1 MGIVWEAYDEF
12 LHRPVAVKEVL
23 LPPGIP
29 PAEADDLRERTLR
42 EARAIAVLSHPN
54 VVTLHDVARENDEPF
69 VVTEYLAA
77 YNLVQLTRSLGPLDD
92 ARAAAIGEA
101 VAAGLGAAHQAGI
114 THRDVKPGNVLV
126 GRHGHVKLT
135 DFGIA
140 HNVSEHT
147 MTKTGIMLG
156 SPSYISPEVAAGQPV
171 TPAADLWG
179 LGATLFA
186 MVEGRPPYES
196 GSVLDIVNKVVHGE
210 IPKPA
215 TEGPIGEVIA
225 GLMVKDPTKRM
236 SLTEVRNRLHP
247 LVPPPSTPLLSYEDL
262 ELLAAEPTDVNE
274 PVRPPEPPPVQAVAP
289 EPDAAP
295 SELAPAPGPLP
306 FDVTVRHRGP
316 RRRRSASSRA
326 LIAVLSVL
334 FFVGAAGGGF
344 ALARVVAG
352 ESIRPPE
359 QTSTPTP
366 PKITDPP
373 LEELAPVTGDAA
385 TSYGMQ
391 GGEFTLSVPP
401 GWVQFIEVRLSDDLP
416 EGSKFYY
423 VSPNGTQVVTVERL
437 PGFYPDHVLEDYLKE
452 LASAVPAVS
461 FEQVDSVG
469 IRGATGAEA
478 AQQLTYRTRTNA
490 ELLTPDD
497 PSAPTQNRVTFAN
510 LLPQMYD
517 LWVVS
522 VTVPIEQ
529 EDSGRADLFDKIAPT
544 FKLLG

>member
-1 MGIVWEAYDEF
+1 MAAF
-12 LHRPVAVKEVL
+12 
-23 LPPGIP
+23 
-29 PAEADDLRERTLR
+29 
-42 EARAIAVLSHPN
+42 S
-54 VVTLHDVARENDEPF
+54 
-69 VVTEYLAA
+69 LA
-77 YNLVQLTRSLGPLDD
+77 QLTRALGPLDD

-140 HNVSEHT
+140 RNVSEHT

-225 GLMVKDPTKRM
+225 GLMVKDPTRRM

-247 LVPPPSTPLLSYEDL
+247 LVPPPSTPLLSDEDL

-274 PVRPPEPPPVQAVAP
+274 PVRPPPEPPPVEAVAP

-295 SELAPAPGPLP
+295 GELAPAPGPLP

-316 RRRRSASSRA
+316 HRRSASTRV
-326 LIAVLSVL
+326 LIAVLSVV

-359 QTSTPTP
+359 QTSTPAP
-366 PKITDPP
+366 PKVTEPP

-416 EGSKFYY
+416 EGSKFFY

-437 PGFYPDHVLEDYLKE
+437 PGFYPDHVLDDYLKE
-452 LASAVPAVS
+452 LASAQPAVS
-461 FEQVDSVG
+461 FEQVYSVA
-469 IRGATGAEA
+469 IRGATGAEG

>member
-29 PAEADDLRERTLR
+29 PTEADDLRERTMR

-54 VVTLHDVARENDEPF
+54 VVTLHDVAREGDEPF
-69 VVTEYLAA
+69 VVTEYMAA
-77 YNLVQLTRSLGPLDD
+77 YSLAQLTRSLGPLDE

-140 HNVSEHT
+140 RNVSEHT

-156 SPSYISPEVAAGQPV
+156 SPSYIAPEVAAGQPV

-186 MVEGRPPYES
+186 MIEGRPPYEPGNGG
-196 GSVLDIVNKVVHGE
+196 GSVLDIVNRVVHGD
-210 IPKPA
+210 IPRP
-215 TEGPIGEVIA
+215 TSDGPISEVIA

-247 LVPPPSTPLLSYEDL
+247 LVPPPSTPLLSDADI
-262 ELLAAEPTDVNE
+262 ELLAAEPTDINE
-274 PVRPPEPPPVQAVAP
+274 PVRPPEPPAPVIP
-289 EPDAAP
+289 EPVAAP
-295 SELAPAPGPLP
+295 NALAPAPGPLP
-306 FDVTVRHRGP
+306 FDVTVRQQRRTRGGAA
-316 RRRRSASSRA
+316 RILVA
-326 LIAVLSVL
+326 LLSVV
-334 FFVGAAGGGF
+334 FFVAAAGGGF

-352 ESIRPPE
+352 ESLRPPVR
-359 QTSTPTP
+359 TSPPTQ
-366 PKITDPP
+366 PKVTDPP

-391 GGEFTLSVPP
+391 GGKFRLSMPP
-401 GWVQFIEVRLSDDLP
+401 GWVQFIEVRLSADLP

-423 VSPNGTQVVTVERL
+423 VSPSGTQVVTVERL
-437 PGFYPDHVLEDYLKE
+437 PNFYPDHKIQAYVTDLS
-452 LASAVPAVS
+452 SAEPAVS
-461 FEQVDSVG
+461 FEQVDLVG
-469 IRGATGAEA
+469 IADTPVGNEP

-490 ELLTPDD
+490 DLLTPDD

-510 LLPQMYD
+510 LLPRLYD

-544 FKLLG
+544 FEVG

>member
-29 PAEADDLRERTLR
+29 PAEADDLRERTMR

-54 VVTLHDVARENDEPF
+54 VVTLHDVAREGDEPF
-69 VVTEYLAA
+69 VVTEYMAAHSLA
-77 YNLVQLTRSLGPLDD
+77 QLIRSLGAIDD

-140 HNVSEHT
+140 RNVSEHT

-156 SPSYISPEVAAGQPV
+156 SPSYIAPEVAAGQPV

-186 MVEGRPPYES
+186 MVEGRPPYEPGEGG
-196 GSVLDIVNKVVHGE
+196 GSVLDIVNRVVHGE

-215 TEGPIGEVIA
+215 NDGPIGEVIA

-236 SLTEVRNRLHP
+236 SLTDVRNRLHP
-247 LVPPPSTPLLSYEDL
+247 LVPPPSTPLLSDEDL

-274 PVRPPEPPPVQAVAP
+274 PVRVPEPAVAVPVVP
-289 EPDAAP
+289 EPAPAP
-295 SELAPAPGPLP
+295 STLAPAPGPLP
-306 FDVTVRHRGP
+306 FEVTVSQ
-316 RRRRSASSRA
+316 RRRSRSGAARTVVA
-326 LIAVLSVL
+326 LLSVV
-334 FFVGAAGGGF
+334 FFVAAAGGGF
-344 ALARVVAG
+344 ALARMVAG
-352 ESIRPPE
+352 EPLRPPVK
-359 QTSTPTP
+359 TSTPTQ
-366 PKITDPP
+366 PKVIDPP
-373 LEELAPVTGDAA
+373 PEELAPVTGDAA

-401 GWVQFIEVRLSDDLP
+401 GWVQFIEVRLSDELP

-423 VSPNGTQVVTVERL
+423 VSPSGTQVVTVERL
-437 PGFYPDHVLEDYLKE
+437 PGFYPDHTIDHYVED
-452 LASAVPAVS
+452 LAAAEPAVS
-461 FEQVDSVG
+461 FEQVDIVALPG
-469 IRGATGAEA
+469 PEGPR
-478 AQQLTYRTRTNA
+478 QLTYRTRTSA
-490 ELLTPDD
+490 ELLTPDN
-497 PSAPTQNRVTFAN
+497 PAAPTQNRVTFAN
-510 LLPQMYD
+510 LLPQLYD

-529 EDSGRADLFDKIAPT
+529 EDSGKAELFDKIAPT
-544 FKLLG
+544 FTLGG